1 MSFSQILNSISG
13 NGSTYHVTVDNT
25 WAQGRA
31 TFGGLVSAV
40 GNEALRQLVPR
51 DRPLRSLQTTFVGPA
66 AAGTWQINA
75 RVLRVGKAVT
85 IAQCEVVDAGQVAAT
100 VAAVYGAARAS
111 AAKVLRETVVPSVTA
126 EECREVAFKEG
137 MPLFV
142 QHFAQR
148 WAKGARPFSSA
159 PRTPTMCYFRHRDN
173 VPHLTESHVIALVDA
188 IPSPSIA
195 MFSAPAPASSLVWTL
210 DFFEHRFD
218 FPAEAWWRIDT
229 DIDVAGDGYVN
240 QTGVLHDP
248 DGKPVALSRQLFAVF
263 G

>member
-1 MSFSQILNSISG
+1 MSFSQTLQSISG
-13 NGSTYHVTVDNT
+13 SGSTYQATVDQT

-31 TFGGLVSAV
+31 TFGGLVTAL

-66 AAGTWQINA
+66 AAGTWQITA

-85 IAQCEVVDAGQVAAT
+85 IAQCEIIDAGQVAAI
-100 VAAVYGAARAS
+100 VVGVYGAARESRAQ
-111 AAKVLRETVVPSVTA
+111 VPREPIA
-126 EECREVAFKEG
+126 PPGPPENFREVEFKEG

-142 QHFAQR
+142 KYFAQR
-148 WAKGARPFSSA
+148 WARSARPFSSA
-159 PRTPTMCYFRHRDN
+159 PHTPTVCYFRHRDT

-188 IPSPSIA
+188 IPSPAIA

-210 DFFEHRFD
+210 ELFTHRFD
-218 FPAEAWWRIDT
+218 FPTDAWWRIDT
-229 DIDVAGDGYVN
+229 NIDVGSEGYVS

-248 DGKPVALSRQLFAVF
+248 EGRPVALSRQLVAVF